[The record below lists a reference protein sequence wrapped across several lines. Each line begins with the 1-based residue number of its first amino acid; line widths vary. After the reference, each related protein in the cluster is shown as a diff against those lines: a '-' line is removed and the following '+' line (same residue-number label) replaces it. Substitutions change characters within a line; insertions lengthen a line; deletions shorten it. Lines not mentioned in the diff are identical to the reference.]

1 MRWPIVC
8 GFIGIGIEIV
18 ALAAPRYWPNAPE
31 WVWGML
37 VWLGIFIIVSAIMWG
52 IWPDTWNLLSW
63 RTPTIDLLFS
73 DGPPHKWGNKFRFTG
88 LTVVNKTQ
96 KPALNVQVAI
106 TDINPRPIYGAF
118 HSELPLYLRPVGEQR
133 ANSYTINPSGEK
145 RFVLSRSWISAPPN
159 NEPVININDPM
170 EDNTLNYIIM
180 EQHERWRLRIT
191 ASSSNAGTATREFS
205 IGVEQA
211 RINVRISE

>member
-159 NEPVININDPM
+159 NKNVIDIYDPI
-170 EDNTLNYIIM
+170 ESGHHNYIIM
-180 EQHERWRLRIT
+180 EPHEHWRLSISI
-191 ASSSNAGTATREFS
+191 SSANIGS
-205 IGVEQA
+205 IERNFTVGIEQGY
-211 RINVRISE
+211 INVRIED